1 MAQVEPTVALLA
13 TPPGPG
19 GIAVV
24 QIVGPEAREVAR
36 RAGLRLAPAPAHSR
50 LDDDVLVHAR
60 SASSTPW
67 KLPTVEVSCHGGV
80 AAPRALIARLGVRE
94 TTREELYEGAVRR
107 RVLDRIRA
115 EAWLLLPGAVTW
127 RASEMLLAQAGG
139 ALSRA
144 VGRIRYRRQAARL
157 LETARTGRALVD
169 PPSVVIAGRANA
181 GKSTLLNALA
191 GKDRALVSPV
201 PGTTR
206 DPVTEIVAFDGF
218 PVRLVDTA
226 GFAESE
232 EALDREAMARS
243 REAAAGAALTLW
255 VRDAREPSR
264 PEGDLHVAAKMDLPD
279 ARAMKGEIP
288 VSAIAGKGLER
299 LRGALLKAL
308 KLTPPAGAA
317 VFTGRQE
324 ALLQALAAGARARD
338 VREKLLWT

>member
-1 MAQVEPTVALLA
+1 MAENAPTVALLA

-24 QIVGPEAREVAR
+24 QIVGPDAREVAR
-36 RAGLRLAPAPAHSR
+36 RAGLRLTPAPALSR
-50 LDDDVLVHAR
+50 LDDDVLAHAR

-80 AAPRALIARLGVRE
+80 AAPKALIARLGVRE
-94 TTREELYEGAVRR
+94 ATRGELYDGAVRR
-107 RVLDRIRA
+107 RVLDRTRA
-115 EAWLLLPGAVTW
+115 EAWLLLPEALTW
-127 RASEMLLAQAGG
+127 RASAMLLAQAGG
-139 ALSRA
+139 ALARA
-144 VGRIRYRRQAARL
+144 IGRLRSRRQAAKL
-157 LETARTGRALVD
+157 LESARTGRALVE
-169 PPSVVIAGRANA
+169 PPAVVFAGRANA

-191 GKDRALVSPV
+191 GRDRALVSPV

-206 DPVTEIVAFDGF
+206 DPVTEAVAIDGF

-232 EALDREAMARS
+232 EALDREAMKRS
-243 REAAAGAALTLW
+243 REAVAGAALTLW

-264 PEGDLHVAAKMDLPD
+264 FEGDLHVSAKMDLPG
-279 ARAMKGEIP
+279 ARALKGEIP
-288 VSAIAGKGLER
+288 VSALKGKGLER
-299 LRGALLKAL
+299 LRGEILQSLGL
-308 KLTPPAGAA
+308 SPPSGAT
-317 VFTGRQE
+317 VFTARQE